1 MRYEYQ
7 PVLERGNTLFQ
18 GVFAL
23 LKATEAEFVPP
34 LHTRC
39 STTQKDL
46 SKVQFT
52 EDEKEKNLQA
62 YFEAMLAQQF
72 ILAVDDNQIVGFLSF
87 RKGEKENYVS
97 TIAVKPDVRCKG
109 IGRGMYETLFSVIG
123 ESAVFTT
130 RTWETN
136 HEHCHILERLGFRI
150 QKRIDEGRT
159 DISGN
164 PVSSLYYIKEPQA

>member
-7 PVLERGNTLFQ
+7 PVLERGNTLCQ

-34 LHTRC
+34 LHARC

-62 YFEAMLAQQF
+62 YF
-72 ILAVDDNQIVGFLSF
+72 
-87 RKGEKENYVS
+87 YVS
-97 TIAVKPDVRCKG
+97 TIAVKPELRCKG
-109 IGRGMYETLFSVIG
+109 VGLGMYETLFSVIG
-123 ESAVFTT
+123 ESAVYTT

-136 HEHCHILERLGFRI
+136 HEHRHILERLGFRI